1 MAKEDEVSRLV
12 SMAWGVAVAPQRG
25 PKRELS
31 HERIVEAAIGIA
43 DAEGLAAVTMQRVA
57 QGFGFTTMALYR
69 YVASKDDLHRLMLDA
84 VTAGQEW
91 AVAAD
96 DWRIGVGQWVHV
108 VSESYDRHP
117 WALDITMSSE
127 SLLMPGHMRAA
138 DAGFRAM
145 RTLPASPAEKVA
157 ILMTLSVLARGLAG
171 VRREITDGPSP
182 PTVELVRS
190 VVTDAGLADIEA
202 VVADGTYF
210 ADDTATD
217 AAEDVEV
224 AWQLVAAGI
233 EHTMADR
240 TDEPVPEPVE
250 RTPEQALAA
259 AETELARTTALR
271 KAIQR
276 RVGELEKQENR
287 ARSARDAAKAV
298 AKEAARQA
306 RKSG

>member
-117 WALDITMSSE
+117 WALD
-127 SLLMPGHMRAA
+127 
-138 DAGFRAM
+138 
-145 RTLPASPAEKVA
+145 
-157 ILMTLSVLARGLAG
+157 
-171 VRREITDGPSP
+171 
-182 PTVELVRS
+182 
-190 VVTDAGLADIEA
+190 
-202 VVADGTYF
+202 
-210 ADDTATD
+210 
-217 AAEDVEV
+217 
-224 AWQLVAAGI
+224 
-233 EHTMADR
+233 
-240 TDEPVPEPVE
+240 
-250 RTPEQALAA
+250 
-259 AETELARTTALR
+259 
-271 KAIQR
+271 
-276 RVGELEKQENR
+276 
-287 ARSARDAAKAV
+287 
-298 AKEAARQA
+298 
-306 RKSG
+306 